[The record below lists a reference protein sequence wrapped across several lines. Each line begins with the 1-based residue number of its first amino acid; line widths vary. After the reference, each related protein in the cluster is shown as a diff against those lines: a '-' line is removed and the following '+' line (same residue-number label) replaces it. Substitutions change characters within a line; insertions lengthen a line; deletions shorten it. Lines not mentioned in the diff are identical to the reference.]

1 MSGNQKLIA
10 GLLLGAVAG
19 AALALFLKS
28 EKGQEV
34 LEDVKEEGDLLQ
46 EELKA
51 KLKDF
56 DTSVNQ
62 LLAKGKAFIDDL
74 EQKTGQQPA
83 AS

>member
-1 MSGNQKLIA
+1 MSGNHKLIA

-28 EKGQEV
+28 EKGQEI
-34 LEDVKEEGDLLQ
+34 LDDVKEEGDLLQ

-56 DTSVNQ
+56 DASVNQ
-62 LLAKGKAFIDDL
+62 LLAKGKAFIEDL

-83 AS
+83 ES

>member
-28 EKGQEV
+28 EKGKE
-34 LEDVKEEGDLLQ
+34 LMEEVKEEGDLLQ

-56 DTSVNQ
+56 DASVNQ
-62 LLAKGKAFIDDL
+62 LLEKGKAFVEELD
-74 EQKTGQQPA
+74 QRSTQTPA
-83 AS
+83 

>member
-28 EKGQEV
+28 EQGKEI
-34 LEDVKEEGDLLQ
+34 LEEVKEEGDLLQ
-46 EELKA
+46 EELKT

-56 DTSVNQ
+56 DASVNQ
-62 LLAKGKAFIDDL
+62 LLEKGKAFVNDL
-74 EQKTGQQPA
+74 EHKSKQTPA
-83 AS
+83 